1 MNEKKKILPF
11 ADTKTGA
18 AAGVKSKVGTETKNA
33 PVACNDY
40 GN

>member
-18 AAGVKSKVGTETKNA
+18 AGVKSKVGTETENA